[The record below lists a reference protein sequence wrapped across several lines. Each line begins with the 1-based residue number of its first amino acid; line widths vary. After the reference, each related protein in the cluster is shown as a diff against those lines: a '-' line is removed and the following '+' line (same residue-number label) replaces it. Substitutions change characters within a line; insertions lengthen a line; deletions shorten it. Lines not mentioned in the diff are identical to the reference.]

1 MEKKQLSEHFTLQE
15 MCRSITAETLHID
28 NTPTA
33 AAIINLTT
41 LCTQVLE
48 PTRKVWN
55 QPMIINSGYRSSEL
69 NKAVGGVS
77 NSYHRKGAAAD
88 IHVSNSAQGS
98 ALALLLLQQ
107 KLTDLVILEKHK
119 GRYWVHVQWS
129 YAPRHKYTTKNV
141 P

>member
-1 MEKKQLSEHFTLQE
+1 MARQLSEHFTLAE
-15 MCRSITAETLHID
+15 MTFSMTAEICHID
-28 NTPTA
+28 NTPPPTA
-33 AAIINLTT
+33 VTCLTT

-48 PTRKVWN
+48 PTRKVWGK
-55 QPMIINSGYRSSEL
+55 PMRINSGYRCKEL
-69 NKAVGGVS
+69 NQAVGGVS
-77 NSYHRKGAAAD
+77 NSYHLKGAAAD
-88 IHVSNSAQGS
+88 IHVDNSAEGS
-98 ALALLLLQQ
+98 ALSLLLLQQ